1 MQADIFGNTALD
13 VALEHGHLDVLRQL
27 VAFAGPH
34 VQETTNIFGGNVLV
48 CTLPK
53 WACAAIVLYVHSAVC
68 MYCIYLYCRNGHVQP
83 WTCARRPAHTHTY
96 IHRTG
101 VNEVGGWRSRMR
113 W

>member
-1 MQADIFGNTALD
+1 MQVMQADIFGNTALD
-13 VALEHGHLDVLRQL
+13 VALEHGHLDALRQL

-68 MYCIYLYCRNGHVQP
+68 MYCIYIAEMGMCSHGHVHAGRLSH
-83 WTCARRPAHTHTY
+83 TRTHT
-96 IHRTG
+96 G
-101 VNEVGGWRSRMR
+101 PV
-113 W
+113 

>member
-1 MQADIFGNTALD
+1 MQVMQADIFGNTALD

-53 WACAAIVLYVHSAVC
+53 WACAAIVPQDRCERYVCLICLPLS
-68 MYCIYLYCRNGHVQP
+68 
-83 WTCARRPAHTHTY
+83 HTHT
-96 IHRTG
+96 HRTG